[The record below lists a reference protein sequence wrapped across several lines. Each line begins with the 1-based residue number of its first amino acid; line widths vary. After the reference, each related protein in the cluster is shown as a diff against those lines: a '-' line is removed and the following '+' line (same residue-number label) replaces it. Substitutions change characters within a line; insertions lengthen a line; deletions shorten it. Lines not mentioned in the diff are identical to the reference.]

1 MIMTKKQDGKDKSK
15 APGATTELNEAELE
29 KATGGSGSR
38 IGSSTGGAGAGKV
51 EFDQFSITRK
61 NDTPTPL

>member
-1 MIMTKKQDGKDKSK
+1 MITTKKRDGKDNSK
-15 APGATTELNEAELE
+15 APVATTELNEAELE

-51 EFDQFSITRK
+51 EFDEFSITSK
-61 NDTPTPL
+61 NDISTP